1 MPVAKRVLFC
11 HRQIY
16 RLINPCL
23 VRYNGRMTPPPPP
36 LGEGE
41 TPRLLPVGSLTVITG
56 SMFSGKTEE
65 LIRRVR
71 RALYARRRV
80 QVFKPAVDTRTDHT
94 VIRSHNDVRHEAVAA
109 TNSAHLREQ
118 VLPSTQVVAIEEAQF
133 FDPAIVEVCQVLAN
147 EGLQVI
153 VGGLDMDF
161 RGCPFG
167 PMPALLAVADEVV
180 KLRAICAR
188 CGADAARSQR
198 LIDGQPAPASAPI
211 VLIGAQEH
219 YEARCRHC
227 HEVPD

>member
-1 MPVAKRVLFC
+1 
-11 HRQIY
+11 
-16 RLINPCL
+16 
-23 VRYNGRMTPPPPP
+23 MTPPPPS
-36 LGEGE
+36 
-41 TPRLLPVGSLTVITG
+41 LLPAGSLTVITG

-71 RALYARRRV
+71 RSLYARRRV
-80 QVFKPAVDTRTDHT
+80 QVFKPALDTRTDHT
-94 VIRSHNDVRHEAVAA
+94 IIRSHNGMLHEAVAA
-109 TNSAHLREQ
+109 ENSAHLREQ
-118 VLPSTQVVAIEEAQF
+118 VCPETQVVAIEEVQF
-133 FDPAIVEVCQVLAN
+133 FDSSIVQTCQNLADN
-147 EGLQVI
+147 GLQII
-153 VGGLDMDF
+153 VAGLDMDF

-198 LIDGQPAPASAPI
+198 LINGQPAPASAPT

-227 HEVPD
+227 HELGETNVPSSDR